1 MSATIARPLGI
12 CNPGNDPAIYVAC
25 LASYNRGVLHGAWIN
40 LGIAAT
46 AEDIQ
51 ECIDYILKLSLE
63 PGAEEYA
70 VHDSQLLPGCLS
82 STEWPDLGK
91 LEEYAQTVCELSEN
105 GFAAYRIACDNEGE
119 ILSLDQFR
127 ETYCGTYDRP
137 EDYAEELAEECGELD
152 KLPDFLRYRIDWEGV
167 WHDLSC
173 DGYSATFVDGEGYA
187 VFRPA

>member
-1 MSATIARPLGI
+1 MSATITRPLGI

-25 LASYNRGVLHGAWIN
+25 LASYNAGTLHGAWVN

-51 ECIDYILKLSLE
+51 ECIDHILKTSPA

-82 STEWPDLGK
+82 STEWPDLDK
-91 LEEYAQTVCELSEN
+91 LEEYAQAVCELSESE
-105 GFAAYRIACDNEGE
+105 FSAYLIACDNEGE
-119 ILSLDQFR
+119 ILSDDQFR

-137 EDYAEELAEECGELD
+137 EDYAEELLEECGDLEGI
-152 KLPDFLRYRIDWEGV
+152 PDWLRSNINWEGV

-173 DGYSATFVDGEGYA
+173 DGYHATFVDGEGYA